1 MIGKIVTGLRNALA
15 RHWQLKIATV
25 ALLVLVG
32 WINPPTLETT
42 INKLSL
48 ATLGALVGYQIDAL
62 VFDYARPSQVPE
74 SVVPSAMLRRAMI
87 MAAIVIGVTLGV

>member
-1 MIGKIVTGLRNALA
+1 MFRKIIDGLRNALA
-15 RHWQLKIATV
+15 RHWQLKLATI
-25 ALLVLVG
+25 ALLAVVG

-74 SVVPSAMLRRAMI
+74 AVVPSAMLRRALI

>member
-1 MIGKIVTGLRNALA
+1 MDKIVDGLRNALV
-15 RHWQLKIATV
+15 RHWQLKLTTV
-25 ALLVLVG
+25 ALLLIVG
-32 WINPPTLETT
+32 WINPATLEVT

-74 SVVPSAMLRRAMI
+74 AVVPSAMLRRALI
-87 MAAIVIGVTLGV
+87 MAAMVVGVTLGV